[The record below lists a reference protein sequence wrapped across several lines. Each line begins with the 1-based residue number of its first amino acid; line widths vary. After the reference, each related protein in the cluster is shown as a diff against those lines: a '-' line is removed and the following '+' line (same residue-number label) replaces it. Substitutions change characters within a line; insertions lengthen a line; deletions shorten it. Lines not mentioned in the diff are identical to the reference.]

1 MTTQRD
7 DEWTCRDVPTK
18 VKPSFY
24 VLRGHGGGMP
34 NERLRALLLE
44 RGVTPAK
51 LSEAVQ
57 VDPKTIERWIVAGRR
72 ALSSAPL
79 LGRRVLWCG

>member
-1 MTTQRD
+1 
-7 DEWTCRDVPTK
+7 
-18 VKPSFY
+18 
-24 VLRGHGGGMP
+24 MP

-57 VDPKTIERWIVAGRR
+57 VDPKTIERWIVAGPR
-72 ALSSAPL
+72 ALPAAPL
-79 LGRRVLWCG
+79 LGRRVLWRG